1 MAKRQRELAA
11 AVTVVP
17 DPVVAVV
24 EPKPKKTR
32 KPKSPVVPETP
43 DTEVVPST
51 PSKYLAANPDHLS
64 IKGDKLA
71 IWQGKPELAKYQ
83 GGFKTK
89 TVRNYEYVLEVDG
102 NRVVLNRNTNMHEY
116 MGERIYGMPSLN
128 PKLASMTPTQLADG
142 LAKYMSKVET
152 KDTTV
157 PDWLPTYHGK
167 VDKSLL
173 KNGYGKMKQ
182 HHIYQWSKIPL
193 DNIVKDYESGNITL
207 DEARAQTKAILMRE
221 TIKTK
226 SGKDKEDWVIN
237 PDDRDKRAFVVLPGG
252 LHDISNKPM
261 YNANHPKGIDIDAPD
276 FKLRPYRLP
285 KHGDS
290 GREWHSSTFRPGSW
304 LEIYRRE
311 SYVILGEI
319 NRRITRGEMTS
330 QDAQNMFKDGLAKVD
345 KANQS
350 RLNYSKKK
358 D

>member
-1 MAKRQRELAA
+1 
-11 AVTVVP
+11 
-17 DPVVAVV
+17 
-24 EPKPKKTR
+24 
-32 KPKSPVVPETP
+32 
-43 DTEVVPST
+43 
-51 PSKYLAANPDHLS
+51 
-64 IKGDKLA
+64 
-71 IWQGKPELAKYQ
+71 
-83 GGFKTK
+83 
-89 TVRNYEYVLEVDG
+89 
-102 NRVVLNRNTNMHEY
+102 
-116 MGERIYGMPSLN
+116 
-128 PKLASMTPTQLADG
+128 
-142 LAKYMSKVET
+142 
-152 KDTTV
+152 
-157 PDWLPTYHGK
+157 
-167 VDKSLL
+167 
-173 KNGYGKMKQ
+173 
-182 HHIYQWSKIPL
+182 
-193 DNIVKDYESGNITL
+193 
-207 DEARAQTKAILMRE
+207 MRE